1 MIDIRVNQ
9 QQLGSLLG
17 LLDTLP
23 KGLALATSRAGNKT
37 LTTTRAEMVRLI
49 RAKYAIKAGEV
60 RRELVIR
67 RMNPNQLKG
76 SIFGESPT
84 GVPLIRFYRMRRTPS
99 TIRTKSGG
107 YSPRIGVPVL
117 VRKDKGKRTVRGAF
131 TARMKSGHEGMFVRG
146 SRWKAGKKTTKSKLG
161 KREITELYGPTPV
174 KLLGGADNLATVEA
188 FAQQTLD
195 KNLAHEAEFLLGQ
208 KGLL

>member
-1 MIDIRVNQ
+1 MIDIRIDQ

-23 KGLALATSRAGNKT
+23 KGLATAASRAGNRT
-37 LTTTRAEMVRLI
+37 LITTRAEMVRLI
-49 RAKYAIKAGEV
+49 RAKYAIKAGDV
-60 RRELVIR
+60 RGELVIR

-76 SIFGESPT
+76 SIFGQSSP
-84 GVPLIRFYRMRRTPS
+84 GVPLIRFYRLRRTPS
-99 TIRTKSGG
+99 TRRTKAGG

-131 TARMKSGHEGMFVRG
+131 TARMSSGHEGMFVRG
-146 SRWKAGKKTTKSKLG
+146 SKWKASKKGNRSGLG
-161 KREITELYGPTPV
+161 KREIIEFYGPTPV
-174 KLLGGADNLATVEA
+174 KLLGGADNLATVEV